1 MATLYA
7 YFSTLTLY
15 IMNTFTVIFLFALI
29 VSYAIQ
35 FWLSMRQ
42 SDYVIKHRDEVP
54 DAFKDKVSLEA
65 HQKAADYTID
75 KGKLGKIDSLIG
87 LVFLLL
93 ITLGGGIEYA
103 FNLWSGFE
111 LSPMLTGLGSVAT
124 IILFMT
130 LVEIPTHVYQTFVI
144 EEKYGFNKSTPQ
156 QFIKDQL
163 LQLGLMLAIGLPILA
178 LILWVMD
185 SIGSLWWLWAWAILI
200 SFSLLMSWLFPTV
213 IAPLFNKF
221 TPMEDGSLKQRI
233 QGLLA
238 RCGFNSQGIF
248 IMDGSKRSGHG
259 NAYFTGLGNNKR
271 IVFFD
276 TLVNSLE
283 EEELEAV
290 LAHELGHFKCK
301 HVIKMLVAS
310 SIMSLISLAILGWLI
325 DKPWF
330 FSGLGV
336 SEASNAAALLL
347 FTLVSP
353 VFTPFMQPI
362 SAYFQRKFE
371 FEADDFAAANARAD
385 KMISGL
391 VKLYEEN
398 ASTLTP
404 DPLYSAFHYSHPPAA
419 IRIAHLE
426 TKLAANG

>member
-1 MATLYA
+1 MFNQTH
-7 YFSTLTLY
+7 
-15 IMNTFTVIFLFALI
+15 MNTFTVIFLIALVI
-29 VSYAIQ
+29 SYSIQ

-42 SDYVIKHRDEVP
+42 KSFVLRHREAVP
-54 DAFKDKVSLEA
+54 DAFKDTVALDA
-65 HQKAADYTID
+65 HQKAADYTVE
-75 KGKLGKIDSLIG
+75 KGKLGDIDSIISII
-87 LVFLLL
+87 FLLIL
-93 ITLGGGIEYA
+93 TLGGGISLVFE
-103 FNLWSGFE
+103 FWSTFG
-111 LSPMLTGLGSVAT
+111 LSPMYTDLGAVASL
-124 IILFMT
+124 ILLMT
-130 LVEIPTHVYQTFVI
+130 VLEIPSSLYQTFVI
-144 EEKYGFNKSTPQ
+144 EEKYGFNKSSMA
-156 QFIKDQL
+156 QFFKDQL
-163 LQLGLMLAIGLPILA
+163 ISLSLVIAIGMPILA

-185 SIGSLWWLWAWAILI
+185 SIGSLWWLYAWAILMG
-200 SFSLLMSWLFPTV
+200 FSLLMSWLFPTV

-221 TPMEDGSLKQRI
+221 TPMEEGSLKDRI
-233 QGLLA
+233 QSLLS
-238 RCGFNSQGIF
+238 RCGFNSNGIF

-276 TLVNSLE
+276 TLIDSLD

-301 HVIKMLVAS
+301 HVLKMLAAS
-310 SIMSLISLAILGWLI
+310 SVMTLLSFAILGWLI
-325 DKPWF
+325 TQDWF

-336 SEASNAAALLL
+336 ETHSNAAALLL

-353 VFTPFMQPI
+353 VFTIFMQPI

-371 FEADDFAAANARAD
+371 FEADDFASNNAKAS

-426 TKLAANG
+426 SKM

>member
-1 MATLYA
+1 
-7 YFSTLTLY
+7 
-15 IMNTFTVIFLFALI
+15 MNTFTVIFLFALI
-29 VSYAIQ
+29 VSYSIQ

-42 SDYVIKHRDEVP
+42 SNYVMKHRDAVP

-111 LSPMLTGLGSVAT
+111 LSPMLTGLGAVAT

-130 LVEIPTHVYQTFVI
+130 LVEVPTHVYQTFVI

-301 HVIKMLVAS
+301 HVIKMLIAS
-310 SIMSLISLAILGWLI
+310 SIISLISLAILGWLI

-426 TKLAANG
+426 TKLTTNG

>member
-1 MATLYA
+1 LSLRQKA
-7 YFSTLTLY
+7 Y
-15 IMNTFTVIFLFALI
+15 V
-29 VSYAIQ
+29 
-35 FWLSMRQ
+35 LS
-42 SDYVIKHRDEVP
+42 HRDQVP
-54 DAFKDKVSLEA
+54 AAFSDRVSLSA
-65 HQKAADYTID
+65 HQKAADYTIEKSRVGD
-75 KGKLGKIDSLIG
+75 TDSVVG

-93 ITLGGGIEYA
+93 LTLGGGISLVFE
-103 FNLWSGFE
+103 FWSTFD
-111 LSPMLTGLGSVAT
+111 LSPMLSSLLAVAS
-124 IILFMT
+124 IFLLMT
-130 LVEIPTHVYQTFVI
+130 LVEIPFSLYQTFVI
-144 EEKYGFNKSTPQ
+144 EEKFGFNKNTLP

-163 LQLGLMLAIGLPILA
+163 ISFGLTMGIGLPIMA

-185 SIGSLWWLWAWAILI
+185 SIGSLWWLYAWLI
-200 SFSLLMSWLFPTV
+200 VMSFSLLMSWLFPTI

-221 TPMEDGSLKQRI
+221 TPMEEGSLKERI
-233 QGLLA
+233 QNLLT

-276 TLVNSLE
+276 TLINSLDE
-283 EEELEAV
+283 DELEAV
-290 LAHELGHFKCK
+290 LAHELGHFKRK

-310 SIMSLISLAILGWLI
+310 SIMTLISFAVLGWLI
-325 DKPWF
+325 TQDWF
-330 FSGLGV
+330 FDGLGV
-336 SEASNAAALLL
+336 SIHSLDLLEKNAAALLL

-353 VFTPFMQPI
+353 VFTTFMQPI
-362 SAYFQRKFE
+362 SAYFQRQFE
-371 FEADDFAAANARAD
+371 FEADDFATEQAQGS

-419 IRIAHLE
+419 IRIAHIE
-426 TKLAANG
+426 AKMQSAG

>member
-1 MATLYA
+1 
-7 YFSTLTLY
+7 
-15 IMNTFTVIFLFALI
+15 MNTFTFVFLIALFI
-29 VSYAIQ
+29 SSSIQ
-35 FWLSMRQ
+35 FWLAKRQ
-42 SDYVIKHRDEVP
+42 ADYVAAHRSAVP
-54 DAFKDKVSLEA
+54 DAFKSKVPLEA
-65 HQKAADYTID
+65 HQKAADYTLAKI
-75 KGKLGKIDSLIG
+75 KLGNIDGALGII
-87 LVFLLL
+87 VLLL
-93 ITLGGGIEYA
+93 LTLGGGINTAFEY
-103 FNLWSGFE
+103 WSTIVS
-111 LSPMLTGLGSVAT
+111 SPLIAGVAATAT
-124 IILFMT
+124 IFLLMT
-130 LVEIPTHVYQTFVI
+130 LVEIPTSVYQTFVI
-144 EEKYGFNKSTPQ
+144 EEKFGFNKSSVN

-163 LQLGLMLAIGLPILA
+163 LHLALGAAIGLPLLA

-185 SIGSLWWLWAWAILI
+185 NVGPQWWLWAWGII
-200 SFSLLMSWLFPTV
+200 MGFSLLMSWLYPTV

-221 TPMEDGSLKQRI
+221 TPMEEGSLKDRI

-276 TLVNSLE
+276 NLVNSLDD
-283 EEELEAV
+283 EELEAV

-301 HVIKMLVAS
+301 HVIKMLIAT
-310 SIMSLISLAILGWLI
+310 SIMTLISFAILGWLI
-325 DKPWF
+325 NEPWF
-330 FSGLGV
+330 YSGLGV
-336 SEASNAAALLL
+336 EQPSNAAALLL
-347 FTLVSP
+347 FMLVSSS
-353 VFTPFMQPI
+353 FTFFMQPV

-371 FEADDFAAANARAD
+371 FEADDFAANNAKAS

-398 ASTLTP
+398 ANTLTP

-426 TKLAANG
+426 SKA

>member
-1 MATLYA
+1 
-7 YFSTLTLY
+7 
-15 IMNTFTVIFLFALI
+15 MNTFTIIFLFALTI
-29 VSYAIQ
+29 SFSIQ
-35 FWLSMRQ
+35 FWLAKRQ
-42 SDYVIKHRDEVP
+42 ASYVASHRSTVP
-54 DAFKDKVSLEA
+54 EAFKNRVSLEA
-65 HQKAADYTID
+65 HQKAADYTIE
-75 KGKLGKIDSLIG
+75 KGKLGEIDSIIG
-87 LVFLLL
+87 VIVLLL
-93 ITLGGGIEYA
+93 LTLGGVINWA
-103 FNLWSGFE
+103 FEFWSAQVSSSLIAGVAA
-111 LSPMLTGLGSVAT
+111 SAT
-124 IILFMT
+124 IFLLMT
-130 LVEIPTHVYQTFVI
+130 LIDIPTSLYQTFVI
-144 EEKYGFNKSTPQ
+144 EEKYGFNKSTVG
-156 QFIKDQL
+156 QFIKDHLMQL
-163 LQLGLMLAIGLPILA
+163 ALGVAIGLPILA

-185 SIGSLWWLWAWAILI
+185 SVGSMWWFWAWLIII

-221 TPMEDGSLKQRI
+221 TPMEEGSLKDRI

-276 TLVNSLE
+276 TLVKSLD

-301 HVIKMLVAS
+301 HVIKMLIAS

-325 DKPWF
+325 SQPWF
-330 FSGLGV
+330 FTGLGV
-336 SEASNAAALLL
+336 QQASNAAALLL
-347 FTLVSP
+347 FLLVSP
-353 VFTPFMQPI
+353 SFTLFMQPI

-371 FEADDFAAANARAD
+371 FEADDFAANNAKSA

-426 TKLAANG
+426 AKA

>member
-1 MATLYA
+1 
-7 YFSTLTLY
+7 
-15 IMNTFTVIFLFALI
+15 MNTFTIIFLIALI
-29 VSYAIQ
+29 ISSSIQ
-35 FWLSMRQ
+35 FWLAKRQ
-42 SDYVIKHRDEVP
+42 ADYVAAHRFAVP
-54 DAFKDKVSLEA
+54 DAFKTKVPLEA
-65 HQKAADYTID
+65 HQKAADYTLAKI
-75 KGKLGKIDSLIG
+75 KLGNIDGVLGI
-87 LVFLLL
+87 VTLLL
-93 ITLGGGIEYA
+93 LTLGGGINMAFEY
-103 FNLWSGFE
+103 WTSIVS
-111 LSPMLTGLGSVAT
+111 SPLMAGIAATAT
-124 IILFMT
+124 IFLIMT
-130 LVEIPTHVYQTFVI
+130 LIEIPTSVYQTFVI
-144 EEKYGFNKSTPQ
+144 EEKFGFNKSSVN

-163 LQLGLMLAIGLPILA
+163 LHLGLGAAIGLPILA

-185 SIGSLWWLWAWAILI
+185 NVGSLWWLWAWGII
-200 SFSLLMSWLFPTV
+200 MGFSLLMSWLFPTM

-221 TPMEDGSLKQRI
+221 TPMEEGSLKDRI

-276 TLVNSLE
+276 NLVNSLDD
-283 EEELEAV
+283 EELEAV

-301 HVIKMLVAS
+301 HVIKMLIAT
-310 SIMSLISLAILGWLI
+310 SIMTLISFAILGWLI
-325 DKPWF
+325 NEPWF
-330 FSGLGV
+330 YNGLGV
-336 SEASNAAALLL
+336 EQPSNAAALLL
-347 FTLVSP
+347 FILVSST
-353 VFTPFMQPI
+353 FTFFMQPV

-371 FEADDFAAANARAD
+371 FEADDFAANNAKAS

-398 ASTLTP
+398 ANTLTP

-426 TKLAANG
+426 AKA